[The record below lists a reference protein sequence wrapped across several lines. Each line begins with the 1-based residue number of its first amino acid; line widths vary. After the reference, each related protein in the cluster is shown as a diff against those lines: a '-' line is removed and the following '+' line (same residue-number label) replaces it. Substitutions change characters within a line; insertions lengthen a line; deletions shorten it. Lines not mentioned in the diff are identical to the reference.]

1 MGISDLEQAYTIA
14 QEWMNNAVIQNQNLV
29 QQVDVLTNENNISK
43 QQQQQEQQTLSSKQ
57 QEQQQQSDIIQEKY
71 NNIYNLYQQIKDE
84 KDDITTE
91 YKQKIINL
99 EKDLNENIQNNNIVQ
114 KKYDDTLVLLQQIK
128 IDNEKKILLSDY
140 EKLQLDY
147 NTCRNDMESI
157 QLELNNK
164 KELETTTTKMN
175 NEADVVDNDDQG
187 ITSFLEIDEEK
198 EELRKELYEVKHKL
212 HNIEKE
218 YETSKVQHQNEI
230 YDIQIQLN
238 EQQQQQQQQLFHN
251 EEE

>member
-43 QQQQQEQQTLSSKQ
+43 QQEQQQQQTLSSKQ

-91 YKQKIINL
+91 YKQKVINL
-99 EKDLNENIQNNNIVQ
+99 EKDLNDNIQNNNIVQ

-128 IDNEKKILLSDY
+128 IDNDNEKKILLSDY

-157 QLELNNK
+157 QLQLNNK
-164 KELETTTTKMN
+164 KELEITTTKMN

-218 YETSKVQHQNEI
+218 YETSKVQQH
-230 YDIQIQLN
+230 
-238 EQQQQQQQQLFHN
+238 
-251 EEE
+251 